1 MRTVRIVST
10 KKRARTRNPF
20 QASLGTVRTVGHL
33 GTKSTSFDPE
43 GAGILSAEGS
53 SQARMVTGRMM
64 LTGLGDAAVVR
75 LFDATFMLGTIL
87 VVVAIGVAVAAVTR
101 DDLPLVGTGVGA
113 LIAVAVIGMAG
124 CAVGG
129 IAQAPVAG
137 WTSPTI
143 ILGIVLGV
151 VALVVVAAGVFGW
164 TGVLQ
169 PVAQLV
175 PGHAGT
181 LVPARVAI
189 VVLGALI
196 AVKWLIA
203 TAMAAVAR

>member
-1 MRTVRIVST
+1 
-10 KKRARTRNPF
+10 
-20 QASLGTVRTVGHL
+20 
-33 GTKSTSFDPE
+33 
-43 GAGILSAEGS
+43 
-53 SQARMVTGRMM
+53 
-64 LTGLGDAAVVR
+64 VVR
-75 LFDATFMLGTIL
+75 LFDATFMLGTVL
-87 VVVAIGVAVAAVTR
+87 VVVALGLAVAAVAR

-129 IAQAPVAG
+129 ISQAPVAG

-151 VALVVVAAGVFGW
+151 LALVVVAAGVFGW
-164 TGVLQ
+164 TGVLE

-175 PGHAGT
+175 PGQAGT
-181 LVPARVAI
+181 VVPARVAI
-189 VVLGALI
+189 VALGALI

-203 TAMAAVAR
+203 TAMAAVAK